1 MEAAILQDNLF
12 EQALVLGEGRPY
24 LTAFVVVNR
33 DQWTKLAGQNAM
45 APDVESIMGSESA
58 QKFVLDRVQRLI
70 RSFPGYAQIHRVA
83 VMAEPWTVENG
94 LLTPTMK
101 LKRTK
106 VIEAHKKEFEELYAG
121 H

>member
-1 MEAAILQDNLF
+1 MGAMRNLSEKCWFSAKAGPHRVRRGQSGSMDGSPVRTGCWRAAT
-12 EQALVLGEGRPY
+12 G
-24 LTAFVVVNR
+24 T
-33 DQWTKLAGQNAM
+33 
-45 APDVESIMGSESA
+45 
-58 QKFVLDRVQRLI
+58 QKFVLDRVQRLS
-70 RSFPGYAQIHRVA
+70 SFPGYAQIHRVA